1 MNFESLLFYKN
12 RRMSFRL
19 NINNNSKEHSMNP
32 NATKQLW
39 QFSPIPNIEES
50 NFNKI
55 LERFFNMRIPGL
67 TRENAQNAL
76 DGRLLEFDGPVILT
90 IKTGTVQKQDIPGI
104 DEVIERILSLKGRNS
119 YTKEAIQHMRN
130 KLDQE
135 EVAYISFED
144 FNTRG
149 LKGAKNGQSDSTDDT
164 WAIYAYNK
172 GVHSEEADEAVETS
186 RGGSHGVG
194 KIASNA
200 ASDLNLMYFANCDA
214 EGNQHLGGTVQLI
227 EHSFKNQSYRSTGYF
242 TDIVRLG
249 DNKTKFYPFEN
260 NFHEVF
266 EKKTRGLKIIIPYLR
281 DEYNDEKEIIK
292 SICDSFFISILQK
305 KLEVV
310 VNDKKI
316 THETIQSYVSNP
328 NYYSQEIAEMKTG
341 FTPLY
346 VGTYLNTSPRAL
358 TVSDSVK
365 EYHFN
370 LYFRYDDAIP
380 KGRLAIIRTIGMKIE
395 DKKIKNNANKPFN
408 AVLIGGAAEDAY
420 LKSLEN
426 ESHTELSYEH
436 IKDPQL
442 EKRAKKF
449 INNLS
454 REMAIII
461 EEAIKKNNPT
471 DGIMN
476 TKDILFVVE
485 NEFKRDLADSMSTVK
500 INKGKSLVK
509 LTTDVPKK
517 KKKSKTGSKTG
528 KTTSITRNP
537 VMRVKHESTS
547 SNETDQEKARNKYV
561 THPDIVERIIVAN
574 FEMVQFDFRDSKEIS
589 KEASCDISLAII
601 DGMGVEYTDE
611 FHLIENYGR
620 VIDRLTGKECKIE
633 NNIIKDIS
641 ITQGMAQLQ
650 LELKITYNKALKFVY
665 YVEV

>member
-1 MNFESLLFYKN
+1 MK
-12 RRMSFRL
+12 
-19 NINNNSKEHSMNP
+19 IK
-32 NATKQLW
+32 TKQLW

-76 DGRLLEFDGPVILT
+76 DGRLLNFDGPVILT
-90 IKTGTVQKQDIPGI
+90 LKTGTIKKQDIPGI

-119 YTKEAIQHMRN
+119 YTKEAIKHMRN

-149 LKGAKNGQSDSTDDT
+149 LKGAKNGQSDSTEDT

-200 ASDLNLMYFANCDA
+200 ASDLNLMYFANCD
-214 EGNQHLGGTVQLI
+214 EDKNQHLGGTVQLI
-227 EHSFKNQSYRSTGYF
+227 EHTYRNQSYRSSGYF

-260 NFHEVF
+260 HFHEVF

-281 DEYNDEKEIIK
+281 DEYNNEREIIK

-305 KLEVV
+305 KMEVI

-316 THETIQSYVSNP
+316 THETIHRYVSNP
-328 NYYSQEIAEMKTG
+328 DYYVQEIADMKTE

-346 VGTYLNTSPRAL
+346 VGTYLNVEPRMISI
-358 TVSDSVK
+358 SDGLND
-365 EYHFN
+365 YQFN
-370 LYFRYDDAIP
+370 LFFRYDEAIP
-380 KGRLAIIRTIGMKIE
+380 KGRVAIVRTIGMKIE

-408 AVLIGGAAEDAY
+408 AVLIGGSAEDAY

-454 REMAIII
+454 KEIASII

-471 DGIMN
+471 DGFMN
-476 TKDILFVVE
+476 TKDILYVVE
-485 NEFKRDLADSMSTVK
+485 NEFKRDLADSRSTVK
-500 INKGKSLVK
+500 INKDKSVVK

-517 KKKSKTGSKTG
+517 KKKSKTGSNTG
-528 KTTSITRNP
+528 NTTPITRNP
-537 VMRVKHESTS
+537 VKRVKHETTS
-547 SNETDQEKARNKYV
+547 STENDQEQARNKYV

-574 FEMVQFDFRDSKEIS
+574 NEMVQFDFRNSKEIS
-589 KEASCDISLAII
+589 KETSCDISLSII

-611 FHLIENYGR
+611 FNLLENYSLA
-620 VIDRLTGKECKIE
+620 VDRMTGKECKIE

-650 LELKITYNKALKFVY
+650 LGLKSNYNKALKFVY

>member
-1 MNFESLLFYKN
+1 MNTT
-12 RRMSFRL
+12 
-19 NINNNSKEHSMNP
+19 
-32 NATKQLW
+32 TKQLW

-76 DGRLLEFDGPVILT
+76 DGRLLDFDGPVILT
-90 IKTGTVQKQDIPGI
+90 IKTGNIKKQDIPGI

-119 YTKEAIQHMRN
+119 YTKEAIKHMRN

-149 LKGAKNGQSDSTDDT
+149 LKGAKNGQSDSTEDT

-200 ASDLNLMYFANCDA
+200 ASDINLMYFANCDEA
-214 EGNQHLGGTVQLI
+214 GNQHLGGTVQLI
-227 EHSFKNQSYRSTGYF
+227 EHTYNNQSYRSSGYF
-242 TDIVRLG
+242 TDIDRLG
-249 DNKTKFYPFEN
+249 DNKTKFYPFKN
-260 NFHEVF
+260 HFNEVF

-281 DEYNDEKEIIK
+281 DEYNNEKDIIK
-292 SICDSFFISILQK
+292 SICDSFFISILENK
-305 KLEVV
+305 MEVI

-316 THETIQSYVSNP
+316 THETIQRYVSNP
-328 NYYSQEIAEMKTG
+328 EYYVQEMADMKSE

-346 VGTYLNTSPRAL
+346 VGTYLNAEPRMISI
-358 TVSDSVK
+358 SDGMND
-365 EYHFN
+365 YHFN
-370 LYFRYDDAIP
+370 LYFRYDEAIP
-380 KGRLAIIRTIGMKIE
+380 KGRVAIVRTIGMKIE

-408 AVLIGGAAEDAY
+408 AVLIGGASEDAY

-454 REMAIII
+454 KEIAAII

-471 DGIMN
+471 DGFMN
-476 TKDILFVVE
+476 TKDILYVVE
-485 NEFKRDLADSMSTVK
+485 NEFKRDLADSRSTVM
-500 INKGKSLVK
+500 INKGKSVVK

-517 KKKSKTGSKTG
+517 KKKSKTGSSTG
-528 KTTSITRNP
+528 NTTPITRNP
-537 VMRVKHESTS
+537 VKRVKHETTS
-547 SNETDQEKARNKYV
+547 STENDQEQARNKYV
-561 THPDIVERIIVAN
+561 THTDIVERIIVAN
-574 FEMVQFDFRDSKEIS
+574 NEMVQFDFRNSKEIS
-589 KEASCDISLAII
+589 KETSCDISLSII

-611 FHLIENYGR
+611 FNLLENYSR
-620 VIDRLTGKECKIE
+620 AVDRMTGKECKIE

-650 LELKITYNKALKFVY
+650 LGLKSNYNKALKFVY

>member
-1 MNFESLLFYKN
+1 MNS
-12 RRMSFRL
+12 
-19 NINNNSKEHSMNP
+19 
-32 NATKQLW
+32 AVTKQLW

-76 DGRLLEFDGPVILT
+76 DGRLLDFGGPVILT
-90 IKTGTVQKQDIPGI
+90 IKTGMIKKQDIPGI
-104 DEVIERILSLKGRNS
+104 DEVIDRILSLKGRNS
-119 YTKEAIQHMRN
+119 YTKEAIKHMRN

-149 LKGAKNGQSDSTDDT
+149 LKGAKNGQSDSTEDT

-200 ASDLNLMYFANCDA
+200 ASDLNLMYFANCDE
-214 EGNQHLGGTVQLI
+214 EGNEHLGGTVQLI
-227 EHSFKNQSYRSTGYF
+227 EHTYNNQSYRSSGYF
-242 TDIVRLG
+242 TDIDRLG
-249 DNKTKFYPFEN
+249 DNKTKFYPFN
-260 NFHEVF
+260 NHFHEVF

-281 DEYNDEKEIIK
+281 DEYNNEKDIIK
-292 SICDSFFISILQK
+292 SICDSFFISILEK
-305 KLEVV
+305 KMEVI
-310 VNDKKI
+310 VNDKII
-316 THETIQSYVSNP
+316 THETIQRYVSNTD
-328 NYYSQEIAEMKTG
+328 YYVQEMADMKTE

-346 VGTYLNTSPRAL
+346 VGTYLNAEPRMISI
-358 TVSDSVK
+358 SDGVND
-365 EYHFN
+365 YQFN
-370 LYFRYDDAIP
+370 LFFRYDESIP
-380 KGRLAIIRTIGMKIE
+380 KGRVAIVRTIGMKIE

-454 REMAIII
+454 KEIAAII

-471 DGIMN
+471 DGFMN
-476 TKDILFVVE
+476 TKDILYVIE
-485 NEFKRDLADSMSTVK
+485 NEFKRDLADCRSTVM
-500 INKGKSLVK
+500 INKGKSVVK

-517 KKKSKTGSKTG
+517 KKKSKTGTSTEN
-528 KTTSITRNP
+528 TASITRNP
-537 VMRVKHESTS
+537 VKRVKHETTS
-547 SNETDQEKARNKYV
+547 STENDQEQARNKYV

-574 FEMVQFDFRDSKEIS
+574 NEMVQFDFRNSKEIS
-589 KEASCDISLAII
+589 KETSCDISLSII

-611 FHLIENYGR
+611 FNLLENYTTA
-620 VIDRLTGKECKIE
+620 VDRMTGKECKIK

-650 LELKITYNKALKFVY
+650 LGLKSNYNKALKFVY

>member
-1 MNFESLLFYKN
+1 M
-12 RRMSFRL
+12 
-19 NINNNSKEHSMNP
+19 IP
-32 NATKQLW
+32 TATKQLW

-76 DGRLLEFDGPVILT
+76 DGRLLDFDGPVILT
-90 IKTGTVQKQDIPGI
+90 IKTGTIKKQEIPGI
-104 DEVIERILSLKGRNS
+104 DEVIERILCLKGRNS
-119 YTKEAIQHMRN
+119 YTKEAIEHMRN
-130 KLDQE
+130 KLNQD

-149 LKGAKNGQSDSTDDT
+149 LTGAKNGQSDSTDDT

-172 GVHSEEADEAVETS
+172 GVHSEEKDEAVETS

-200 ASDLNLMYFANCDA
+200 ASDINLMYFANCDA
-214 EGNQHLGGTVQLI
+214 DGNQHIGGTVQLI
-227 EHSFKNQSYRSTGYF
+227 EHTYNNQSYRSSGYF

-260 NFHEVF
+260 DFHEVF
-266 EKKTRGLKIIIPYLR
+266 EKKTRGLKIIIPFLR
-281 DEYNDEKEIIK
+281 EEYNNEKEIIK

-305 KLEVV
+305 KLEVI

-316 THETIQSYVSNP
+316 THETIQNYVSNP
-328 NYYSQEIAEMKTG
+328 DYYFQEITEMKNE

-346 VGTYLNTSPRAL
+346 VGTYLNTEPRTL
-358 TVSDSVK
+358 TVSDGVND
-365 EYHFN
+365 YQFN
-370 LYFRYDDAIP
+370 LFFRYDEAIP
-380 KGRLAIIRTIGMKIE
+380 KGRVAIVRTIGMKIE

-426 ESHTELSYEH
+426 ESHTELSYDH

-454 REMAIII
+454 REIASII

-471 DGIMN
+471 DGLMN
-476 TKDILFVVE
+476 TKDILYVVE
-485 NEFKRDLADSMSTVK
+485 NEFKRDLADTMSTVM
-500 INKGKSLVK
+500 INKGKSVVK

-517 KKKSKTGSKTG
+517 KKKSKSGSKTG
-528 KTTSITRNP
+528 GTTPITRNP
-537 VMRVKHESTS
+537 VKRVKHQTTTPGD
-547 SNETDQEKARNKYV
+547 NDQEQVRDKYV
-561 THPDIVERIIVAN
+561 AHPDIVKRIIVAN
-574 FEMVQFDFRDSKEIS
+574 NEMVEFDFRDSKEIS
-589 KEASCDISLAII
+589 KEQTCDISLSII

-611 FHLIENYGR
+611 FNLLENYSR
-620 VIDRLTGKECKIE
+620 AIDRMTGNECKVE
-633 NNIIKDIS
+633 NNIIKDVS
-641 ITQGMAQLQ
+641 ITQGLAQLQ
-650 LELKITYNKALKFVY
+650 LELKSNYNKALKFVY

>member
-1 MNFESLLFYKN
+1 
-12 RRMSFRL
+12 
-19 NINNNSKEHSMNP
+19 MNP
-32 NATKQLW
+32 SETKQLW

-76 DGRLLEFDGPVILT
+76 DGRLLDYDGPVILT
-90 IKTGTVQKQDIPGI
+90 IKTGVVKKQDIPGI

-149 LKGAKNGQSDSTDDT
+149 LKGAKNGQTDSTDDT

-227 EHSFKNQSYRSTGYF
+227 EHSYKNQSYRSTGYF
-242 TDIVRLG
+242 TDIVRLR

-260 NFHEVF
+260 KFHEVF

-292 SICDSFFISILQK
+292 SICDSFFISVLQN

-310 VNDKKI
+310 VNHKKI
-316 THETIQSYVSNP
+316 TNETIQSYVSNP
-328 NYYSQEIAEMKTG
+328 DYYVQEIAEMKTE

-346 VGTYLNTSPRAL
+346 VDTFLNTIPRTL
-358 TVSDSVK
+358 TVSDGVND
-365 EYHFN
+365 YRFN
-370 LYFRYDDAIP
+370 LYFKYNEAIP
-380 KGRLAIIRTIGMKIE
+380 KGRVAIVRTIGMKIE

-509 LTTDVPKK
+509 LTTDIPKK

-528 KTTSITRNP
+528 KTASITRNP
-537 VMRVKHESTS
+537 VKRVKHDSTH
-547 SNETDQEKARNKYV
+547 SNETDQEKARNKYL

-574 FEMVQFDFRDSKEIS
+574 NEMVQFDFRDSKEIS

-611 FHLIENYGR
+611 FQLIENYGR
-620 VIDRLTGKECKIE
+620 VIDRLTGNECKVQ

-641 ITQGMAQLQ
+641 ITQGMAQLE
-650 LELKITYNKALKFVY
+650 LELKRTYNKALKFVY